1 VANDYGHMVTTL
13 PILVEGSV
21 TGVHKVIANQ
31 DIMCLLN
38 LINGVNKKINPSA
51 TKHKNG
57 SLRIYKEC
65 SALILNATKILEVVK
80 SQLRRNT
87 HFSSSLY
94 VQG

>member
-1 VANDYGHMVTTL
+1 VANDYGHMITTL

-31 DIMCLLN
+31 DIMRLLN

-57 SLRIYKEC
+57 SFRIYKEC
-65 SALILNATKILEVVK
+65 SALILNAKKIFEFVK